1 MIEGIYQIVGMDAK
15 GVRTNLSKASTDYN
29 LLSYVVSGLQIR
41 LKDEYVEVKLV
52 KVS

>member
-1 MIEGIYQIVGMDAK
+1 MAEEKYQIVGTDAK
-15 GVRTNLSKASTDYN
+15 GVRTNLSKVSTDYN

-41 LKDEYVEVKLV
+41 YQDEYVEVKLV